1 MNIKK
6 YWMVLAIAL
15 VGICMVSCSKDDGGT
30 RNDPV
35 TTSDPEGT
43 IVANLANE
51 KSVLISGLGSLSIRM
66 NSANNLYVSYG
77 DIVSVGSVQGL
88 SSITKVPESGWT
100 STTAAIPGYGYV
112 LRYAHYYYDDAHNW
126 VYDSQYARLYVVD
139 YMESTSG
146 SIMGCTIKYQ
156 VWDPNQ

>member
-51 KSVLISGLGSLSIRM
+51 KSVYISGLGSVLIRM

-112 LRYAHYYYDDAHNW
+112 LRYALRYAHYE
-126 VYDSQYARLYVVD
+126 YARLYVVD

>member
-51 KSVLISGLGSLSIRM
+51 NSVYISGLGFVHIRM
-66 NSANNLYVSYG
+66 NSANNLYVENG

-112 LRYAHYYYDDAHNW
+112 LRYVYSYHDDAYNW
-126 VYDSQYARLYVVD
+126 VNVSQYARLYVVD

>member
-51 KSVLISGLGSLSIRM
+51 NSVYISGMGSLSIRM
-66 NSANNLYVSYG
+66 NSANNLYVENG
-77 DIVSVGSVQGL
+77 NIASVGSVQGL

-112 LRYAHYYYDDAHNW
+112 LRHNH
-126 VYDSQYARLYVVD
+126 VYARLYVVD